1 MTRQTTDLDQL
12 RKDIEFSAI
21 LHGQK
26 LNFRSTWGIFSPKG
40 IDEGTQLLADLLD
53 VKPDADCLDLGCGY
67 GPLGLVLA
75 KLAPLGTVQMVDKDF
90 TAVDYANRNA
100 ELNGLTNARAYLSNG
115 FDQVPADA
123 KFDVIISNVP
133 AKIGGELMT
142 LMLHDARAHLK
153 LGGQLYVV
161 TISGLKD
168 YMKRNLNEVF
178 GNYDKLKQSK
188 TYTTAVAKK
197 L

>member
-1 MTRQTTDLDQL
+1 VNHQTTDLDRL
-12 RKDIEFSAI
+12 RQDIEFSAV
-21 LHGQK
+21 LHDQK
-26 LNFRSTWGIFSPKG
+26 LDFRSTWGIFSPKG

-75 KLAPLGTVQMVDKDF
+75 KLAPKGSVQMVDKDF

-100 ELNGLTNARAYLSNG
+100 ELNGLSNARAYLSNG

-153 LGGQLYVV
+153 PGGQLYVV

-188 TYTTAVAKK
+188 TYTAAVAVKK
-197 L
+197 